1 MHKKRKIFK
10 SARKNIYFAME
21 RTVLTEQIIIAIAKQ
36 KIARTDVDEPCSR
49 AIARRK
55 KLVVIEAQQKS
66 T

>member
-1 MHKKRKIFK
+1 
-10 SARKNIYFAME
+10 ME